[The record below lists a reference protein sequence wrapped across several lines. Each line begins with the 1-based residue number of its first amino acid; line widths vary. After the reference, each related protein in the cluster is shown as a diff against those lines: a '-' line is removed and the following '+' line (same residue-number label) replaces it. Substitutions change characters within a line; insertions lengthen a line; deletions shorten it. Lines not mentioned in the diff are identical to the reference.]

1 MKLGRESELS
11 FEWRYKGHEIDTTHC
26 QKIRCKNAVNRGVSF
41 PKHWRTAIKFVAD
54 VAKLLQKA
62 TTHASRK
69 AENSIVTCKL
79 LGIPVD
85 DDRLDA
91 LCGAESGSLVSLQ
104 GLEPGTQT
112 DFVLVAHVL
121 EDTWICHPGSD
132 TDGRLCT
139 SNPFDLK
146 DLVVKNIRQDRTP
159 EDATSRTRRR
169 VSRKQP
175 GRDLL
180 GAAESNP

>member
-1 MKLGRESELS
+1 MS
-11 FEWRYKGHEIDTTHC
+11 
-26 QKIRCKNAVNRGVSF
+26 QGVPFS
-41 PKHWRTAIKFVAD
+41 KHWRTAIKFIAD
-54 VAKLLQKA
+54 VTKLLQKA

-69 AENSIVTCKL
+69 AENSVVTCKL
-79 LGIPVD
+79 LGLSVD
-85 DDRLDA
+85 DDRLDT

-104 GLEPGTQT
+104 GLEPRTQT
-112 DFVLVAHVL
+112 DFLLVARVL

-139 SNPFDLK
+139 ATPFDLK
-146 DLVVKNIRQDRTP
+146 DLVVKNIREDAPP

-169 VSRKQP
+169 ASRKQP

-180 GAAESNP
+180 GAAESNPSA